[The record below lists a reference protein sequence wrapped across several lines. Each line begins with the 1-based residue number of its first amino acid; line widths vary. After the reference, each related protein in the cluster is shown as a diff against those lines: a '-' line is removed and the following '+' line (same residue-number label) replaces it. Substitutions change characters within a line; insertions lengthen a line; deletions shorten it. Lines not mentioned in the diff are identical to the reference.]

1 MRRFDFDCIVWSVA
15 ITSQFPIFVGA
26 AVLLAI
32 TPGPG
37 IFYVLARSLRGG
49 RREGVL
55 SAAGTFLGGLAH
67 VAAAAFGL
75 SAILAASAIAFET
88 VRYAGAAYLI
98 YLGYRVIRSRGEDMV
113 GELAGDGGGRDTF
126 VRGVFVQGVLTE
138 VLNPKTALFF
148 LSFIPQ
154 FVVVREGHVAA
165 QFLMLGAISVTLNTC
180 ADLVVACFAGP
191 LGSRMK
197 ESARFRSR
205 QRAASGAAMIGLG
218 VYVATARG
226 KA

>member
-1 MRRFDFDCIVWSVA
+1 MLLTPRFLVFL
-15 ITSQFPIFVGA
+15 TA
-26 AVLLAI
+26 AVILAI

-49 RREGVL
+49 RKEGVL
-55 SAAGTFLGGLAH
+55 SAAGTFLGGLVH

-98 YLGYRVIRSRGEDMV
+98 YLGYRMIRNRNQDVALDS
-113 GELAGDGGGRDTF
+113 AGTPGGT
-126 VRGVFVQGVLTE
+126 FVQGVMTE

-154 FVVVREGHVAA
+154 FVSIQQGHVAV
-165 QFLMLGAISVTLNTC
+165 QFLVLGAISVTLNTC
-180 ADLVVACFAGP
+180 ADVLVACFAGP
-191 LGSRMK
+191 LGSSMK
-197 ESARFRSR
+197 RNAKLGQG
-205 QRAASGAAMIGLG
+205 QRTASGVAMIGLG

-226 KA
+226 RS

>member
-1 MRRFDFDCIVWSVA
+1 VV
-15 ITSQFPIFVGA
+15 ITSRFLVFLGA
-26 AVLLAI
+26 ALILAI

-55 SAAGTFLGGLAH
+55 SAAGTFLGGLVH
-67 VAAAAFGL
+67 VGAAAFGL

-98 YLGYRVIRSRGEDMV
+98 YLGYRMIRNRDQEGEAV
-113 GELAGDGGGRDTF
+113 DTADASH
-126 VRGVFVQGVLTE
+126 GTFVQGVMTE

-154 FVVVREGHVAA
+154 FVSVPQGHVAT

-180 ADLVVACFAGP
+180 ADLLVACFAGP

-197 ESARFRSR
+197 RNAKFRSR
-205 QRAASGAAMIGLG
+205 QRVASGAAMVGLG
-218 VYVATARG
+218 VYVATVRG
-226 KA
+226 RS

>member
-1 MRRFDFDCIVWSVA
+1 MFL
-15 ITSQFPIFVGA
+15 GA
-26 AVLLAI
+26 ALVLAI

-55 SAAGTFLGGLAH
+55 SAAGTFLGGLVH
-67 VAAAAFGL
+67 VCAAALGL

-98 YLGYRVIRSRGEDMV
+98 FLGYRMIRSRHESM
-113 GELAGDGGGRDTF
+113 DGGQLDTSAGRNT
-126 VRGVFVQGVLTE
+126 FVQGVITE

-154 FVVVREGHVAA
+154 FVSVQQGHIAV
-165 QFLMLGAISVTLNTC
+165 QFLTLGAISVTLNTC
-180 ADLVVACFAGP
+180 ADTLVACFAGP

-197 ESARFRSR
+197 KSAKFRSG
-205 QRAASGAAMIGLG
+205 QRTASGAAMIGLG
-218 VYVATARG
+218 VYVAVENRT
-226 KA
+226 

>member
-1 MRRFDFDCIVWSVA
+1 MVLTARFVVFL
-15 ITSQFPIFVGA
+15 GA
-26 AVLLAI
+26 ALMLAI

-55 SAAGTFLGGLAH
+55 SAAGTFLGGLVH
-67 VAAAAFGL
+67 VGAAAFGL

-98 YLGYRVIRSRGEDMV
+98 YLGYRMIRSRNEAMSEGDLESSA
-113 GELAGDGGGRDTF
+113 GRNTLA
-126 VRGVFVQGVLTE
+126 QGITTQ

-154 FVVVREGHVAA
+154 FVSLHEGHVAA
-165 QFLMLGAISVTLNTC
+165 QFLLLGAISVTLNTC
-180 ADLVVACFAGP
+180 ADLLVACFAGP
-191 LGSRMK
+191 LGSKMK
-197 ESARFRSR
+197 RSAKLRSR

-218 VYVATARG
+218 VYVAAARA
-226 KA
+226 K

>member
-1 MRRFDFDCIVWSVA
+1 MTSRFLVFL
-15 ITSQFPIFVGA
+15 GA
-26 AVLLAI
+26 ALVLAI

-49 RREGVL
+49 RKEGVL
-55 SAAGTFLGGLAH
+55 SAAGTFLGGLVH

-98 YLGYRVIRSRGEDMV
+98 YLGYRMIRGRHEEMKEGE
-113 GELAGDGGGRDTF
+113 GEASGNTF
-126 VRGVFVQGVLTE
+126 SQGVLTE

-154 FVVVREGHVAA
+154 FVSIQQGHVAG
-165 QFLMLGAISVTLNTC
+165 QFLLLGAISVTLNTC

-197 ESARFRSR
+197 RRAKLRSR

-218 VYVATARG
+218 VYVAAARNS
-226 KA
+226 

>member
-1 MRRFDFDCIVWSVA
+1 MLLTPRFLVFL
-15 ITSQFPIFVGA
+15 TA
-26 AVLLAI
+26 AVILAI

-49 RREGVL
+49 RKEGVL
-55 SAAGTFLGGLAH
+55 SAAGTFLGGLVH

-98 YLGYRVIRSRGEDMV
+98 YLGYRMIRSRNQD
-113 GELAGDGGGRDTF
+113 LALDSAGTSGGTF
-126 VRGVFVQGVLTE
+126 IQGVMTE

-154 FVVVREGHVAA
+154 FVSVQQGHVAL
-165 QFLMLGAISVTLNTC
+165 QFLVLGAISVTLNTC
-180 ADLVVACFAGP
+180 ADVLVACFAGP
-191 LGSRMK
+191 LGSSMK
-197 ESARFRSR
+197 RNARLRSG
-205 QRAASGAAMIGLG
+205 QRTASGVAMIGLG
-218 VYVATARG
+218 VYVAAARSRS
-226 KA
+226 

>member
-1 MRRFDFDCIVWSVA
+1 MVLTSRFLVFLS
-15 ITSQFPIFVGA
+15 A
-26 AVLLAI
+26 ALILAI

-37 IFYVLARSLRGG
+37 LFYVLARSLRGG

-55 SAAGTFLGGLAH
+55 SAAGTFLGGLVH
-67 VAAAAFGL
+67 VGAAAFGL

-98 YLGYRVIRSRGEDMV
+98 YLGYRMIRSRNQETAEIEAMGTSR
-113 GELAGDGGGRDTF
+113 GTF
-126 VRGVFVQGVLTE
+126 AQGVMTE

-154 FVVVREGHVAA
+154 FVVLRHGHVAE
-165 QFLMLGAISVTLNTC
+165 QFLILGAISVTLNTC
-180 ADLVVACFAGP
+180 ADLIVACFAGP

-197 ESARFRSR
+197 RSAKLRSR
-205 QRAASGAAMIGLG
+205 QRAASGAAVIGLG
-218 VYVATARG
+218 VYVATAR
-226 KA
+226 ART

>member
-1 MRRFDFDCIVWSVA
+1 MPVTPRFL
-15 ITSQFPIFVGA
+15 IFLSA
-26 AVLLAI
+26 ALVLAI

-55 SAAGTFLGGLAH
+55 SAAGTFLGGLVH
-67 VAAAAFGL
+67 VGAAAFGL
-75 SAILAASAIAFET
+75 SAILAASAVAFET

-98 YLGYRVIRSRGEDMV
+98 YLGYRMFRSRRTQDDEMSDGEV
-113 GELAGDGGGRDTF
+113 EASGNTF
-126 VRGVFVQGVLTE
+126 SQGVLTE

-154 FVVVREGHVAA
+154 FVSVQDGHVAA
-165 QFLMLGAISVTLNTC
+165 QFLLLGAISVTLNTC
-180 ADLVVACFAGP
+180 ADVLVACFAGP

-197 ESARFRSR
+197 RSAKLRSR
-205 QRAASGAAMIGLG
+205 QRAASGVAMIGLG

-226 KA
+226 RS

>member
-1 MRRFDFDCIVWSVA
+1 VPIPSRFL
-15 ITSQFPIFVGA
+15 IFLSA
-26 AVLLAI
+26 ALILAI

-55 SAAGTFLGGLAH
+55 SAAGTFLGGLVH

-98 YLGYRVIRSRGEDMV
+98 YLGYRMIRTRHQDDATLQS
-113 GELAGDGGGRDTF
+113 ADTSHGTF
-126 VRGVFVQGVLTE
+126 AQGVITE

-154 FVVVREGHVAA
+154 FVSVRQGHVAA
-165 QFLMLGAISVTLNTC
+165 QFLMLGTISVTLNTC
-180 ADLVVACFAGP
+180 ADILVACFAGP
-191 LGSRMK
+191 LGARMK
-197 ESARFRSR
+197 RSAKLRTR

-218 VYVATARG
+218 VYVAAARS

>member
-1 MRRFDFDCIVWSVA
+1 
-15 ITSQFPIFVGA
+15 
-26 AVLLAI
+26 
-32 TPGPG
+32 
-37 IFYVLARSLRGG
+37 
-49 RREGVL
+49 
-55 SAAGTFLGGLAH
+55 LGGLVH

-98 YLGYRVIRSRGEDMV
+98 YLGYRMIRTRHQDDAKLQS
-113 GELAGDGGGRDTF
+113 ADTSHGTF
-126 VRGVFVQGVLTE
+126 AQGVITE

-154 FVVVREGHVAA
+154 FVSVRQGHVAA
-165 QFLMLGAISVTLNTC
+165 QFLMLGTISVTLNTC
-180 ADLVVACFAGP
+180 ADILVACFAGP
-191 LGSRMK
+191 LGARMK
-197 ESARFRSR
+197 RSAKLRTR

-218 VYVATARG
+218 VYVAAARS

>member
-1 MRRFDFDCIVWSVA
+1 MI
-15 ITSQFPIFVGA
+15 ITSRFLIFLSA

-55 SAAGTFLGGLAH
+55 SAAGTFLGGLVHA
-67 VAAAAFGL
+67 AAAAFGL
-75 SAILAASAIAFET
+75 SAILAASAIAFEI
-88 VRYAGAAYLI
+88 VKYAGAAYLI
-98 YLGYRVIRSRGEDMV
+98 YLGYRMIRSREQEMNDSDLG
-113 GELAGDGGGRDTF
+113 AGGSTF
-126 VRGVFVQGVLTE
+126 SQGVMTE

-154 FVVVREGHVAA
+154 FVSVEQGHVAA

-191 LGSRMK
+191 LGARMK
-197 ESARFRSR
+197 RSAKLRGR
-205 QRAASGAAMIGLG
+205 QRTASGVAMIGLG

-226 KA
+226 RS

>member
-1 MRRFDFDCIVWSVA
+1 MFITPRFL
-15 ITSQFPIFVGA
+15 IFLGA
-26 AVLLAI
+26 ALLLAI

-55 SAAGTFLGGLAH
+55 SAAGTFLGGMLH

-75 SAILAASAIAFET
+75 SAILAASAVAFET

-98 YLGYRVIRSRGEDMV
+98 YLGYRMIRTRRQEAGAFDTVGNARG
-113 GELAGDGGGRDTF
+113 T
-126 VRGVFVQGVLTE
+126 FVQGVMTE

-154 FVVVREGHVAA
+154 FVSVRQGHVAV
-165 QFLMLGAISVTLNTC
+165 QFLMLGTISVTLNTC
-180 ADLVVACFAGP
+180 ADVLVASFAGP

-197 ESARFRSR
+197 RSAKLRSR
-205 QRAASGAAMIGLG
+205 QRAASGLAMIGLG
-218 VYVATARG
+218 VYVATARA
-226 KA
+226 KS

>member
-1 MRRFDFDCIVWSVA
+1 MLL
-15 ITSQFPIFVGA
+15 TSRFPIFLGA
-26 AVLLAI
+26 ALVLAI

-55 SAAGTFLGGLAH
+55 SAAGTFLGGRVH

-98 YLGYRVIRSRGEDMV
+98 YLGYRMIRNRQKESVDLDSGGGSRG
-113 GELAGDGGGRDTF
+113 T
-126 VRGVFVQGVLTE
+126 FVQGVMTE

-154 FVVVREGHVAA
+154 FVNRSAQHVFLQFVLLGTVSVV
-165 QFLMLGAISVTLNTC
+165 LNTS
-180 ADLVVACFAGP
+180 ADLIVILLAGP
-191 LGSRMK
+191 LGKKIRS
-197 ESARFRSR
+197 SAVFRRR
-205 QRAASGAAMIGLG
+205 QRTVTGAIMIGL
-218 VYVATARG
+218 
-226 KA
+226 

>member
-1 MRRFDFDCIVWSVA
+1 MILPSRFLVFLS
-15 ITSQFPIFVGA
+15 A
-26 AVLLAI
+26 ALVLAV

-55 SAAGTFLGGLAH
+55 SAAGTFLGGLVH
-67 VAAAAFGL
+67 VGAAAFGL
-75 SAILAASAIAFET
+75 SAILAASAVAFET

-98 YLGYRVIRSRGEDMV
+98 YLGVRMIRGRDEAFGEDGMA
-113 GELAGDGGGRDTF
+113 AGAGRNTF
-126 VRGVFVQGVLTE
+126 LQGVMTE

-148 LSFIPQ
+148 LAFIPQ
-154 FVVVREGHVAA
+154 FVSVRQGHVAA
-165 QFLMLGAISVTLNTC
+165 QFLALGTISVTLNTF

-191 LGSRMK
+191 LGSRMTRNAK
-197 ESARFRSR
+197 LRSR

-218 VYVATARG
+218 VYVATAR
-226 KA
+226 ARN

>member
-1 MRRFDFDCIVWSVA
+1 VDGSEQEGCFHCIFGAVLF
-15 ITSQFPIFVGA
+15 TRQFLVFLGA
-26 AVLLAI
+26 AVVLAI

-49 RREGVL
+49 RKEGVL
-55 SAAGTFLGGLAH
+55 SAAGTFLGGLVH

-75 SAILAASAIAFET
+75 SAILAASALAFEI

-98 YLGYRVIRSRGEDMV
+98 YLGFRMIRSRNEGM
-113 GELAGDGGGRDTF
+113 GDEVEASGSRNT
-126 VRGVFVQGVLTE
+126 FVQGVMTE

-154 FVVVREGHVAA
+154 FVSVQQGHVAA

-191 LGSRMK
+191 LGSKMRRNAK
-197 ESARFRSR
+197 FRSG
-205 QRAASGAAMIGLG
+205 QRTASGAAMIGLG
-218 VYVATARG
+218 VYVAAARG
-226 KA
+226 RS

>member
-1 MRRFDFDCIVWSVA
+1 MLLTSRFLVFL
-15 ITSQFPIFVGA
+15 GA
-26 AVLLAI
+26 ALILAI

-55 SAAGTFLGGLAH
+55 STAGTFLGGLVH

-75 SAILAASAIAFET
+75 SAILAASAVAFET

-98 YLGYRVIRSRGEDMV
+98 YLGYRMIRSRRQEAVNLDL
-113 GELAGDGGGRDTF
+113 ERPS
-126 VRGVFVQGVLTE
+126 RGTFVQGVMTE

-154 FVVVREGHVAA
+154 FVSVQQGHVAA
-165 QFLMLGAISVTLNTC
+165 QFLILGAISVTLNTC
-180 ADLVVACFAGP
+180 ADLLVACFAGP
-191 LGSRMK
+191 LGSKMRH
-197 ESARFRSR
+197 SAKLRSR

-226 KA
+226 RS

>member
-1 MRRFDFDCIVWSVA
+1 MLLYSEVVTPRFPVFLS
-15 ITSQFPIFVGA
+15 A
-26 AVLLAI
+26 ALILAV

-67 VAAAAFGL
+67 VAAAAFGF
-75 SAILAASAIAFET
+75 SAILAASAIAFEI

-98 YLGYRVIRSRGEDMV
+98 YLGFRMIRSRHA
-113 GELAGDGGGRDTF
+113 ELNEAGVEASAGRNT
-126 VRGVFVQGVLTE
+126 FVQGVLTE
-138 VLNPKTALFF
+138 ALNPKTALFF

-154 FVVVREGHVAA
+154 FVSVQQGHAA
-165 QFLMLGAISVTLNTC
+165 VQFLVLGAISVTLNTC

-197 ESARFRSR
+197 RSQKFRSG
-205 QRAASGAAMIGLG
+205 QRTASGAAMIGLG
-218 VYVATARG
+218 VYVAGARA
-226 KA
+226 KS

>member
-1 MRRFDFDCIVWSVA
+1 VLLSSRLL
-15 ITSQFPIFVGA
+15 IFLSA
-26 AVLLAI
+26 ALILAI

-55 SAAGTFLGGLAH
+55 SAAGTFLGGLVH

-75 SAILAASAIAFET
+75 SAILAASAVAFEI

-98 YLGYRVIRSRGEDMV
+98 FLGYRMIRSRQHQEATLDAAS
-113 GELAGDGGGRDTF
+113 EP
-126 VRGVFVQGVLTE
+126 RGTFVQGVMTE

-154 FVVVREGHVAA
+154 FVSVRQGHVAA
-165 QFLMLGAISVTLNTC
+165 QFLLLGAISVTLNTC
-180 ADLVVACFAGP
+180 ADLLVAFFAGP
-191 LGSRMK
+191 LGSALKRNAK
-197 ESARFRSR
+197 LRSR
-205 QRAASGAAMIGLG
+205 QRTASGAAMIGLG
-218 VYVATARG
+218 VYVAVAR
-226 KA
+226 ARN

>member
-1 MRRFDFDCIVWSVA
+1 MPISSRFVVFLSAAIV
-15 ITSQFPIFVGA
+15 
-26 AVLLAI
+26 LAI

-98 YLGYRVIRSRGEDMV
+98 YLGYRMIRTRHEEATVEAASATRG
-113 GELAGDGGGRDTF
+113 TF
-126 VRGVFVQGVLTE
+126 IQGVLTE
-138 VLNPKTALFF
+138 ALNPKTALFF

-154 FVVVREGHVAA
+154 FVSLQQGHVAA
-165 QFLMLGAISVTLNTC
+165 QFLLLGAISVTLNTC

-197 ESARFRSR
+197 RSAKFRSR
-205 QRAASGAAMIGLG
+205 QRAASGVAMIGLG

-226 KA
+226 RSRA